1 MTPSFLSILRYSWRS
16 ITKSRTSFAGLRI
29 TTLASPCAISDLRS
43 STSRSTRPS
52 HVAHRSTCNTDAGA
66 GGSRR
71 SASRRGFHNPCAG
84 AGPERPSF
92 KGFAPYSVVLQ
103 KQKVLGHV
111 SGRCAP
117 PTIIAQRP
125 LRPHGSPALGDGGQ
139 GLHVTLPPDP
149 SRVVP
154 QHMPSE
160 GWHWAPIN
168 PEVEQSF
175 AAPPRHTPPTHMS
188 PLSAVH
194 RLPSSQRDPSERVCP
209 VHTPA

>member
-1 MTPSFLSILRYSWRS
+1 MTTALSPQS
-16 ITKSRTSFAGLRI
+16 
-29 TTLASPCAISDLRS
+29 LASAQANAPPVGCAKIPSAVAVKLFAISRVEEAGFGNGKYGRFWD
-43 STSRSTRPS
+43 TS
-52 HVAHRSTCNTDAGA
+52 A
-66 GGSRR
+66 GGALR
-71 SASRRGFHNPCAG
+71 
-84 AGPERPSF
+84 
-92 KGFAPYSVVLQ
+92 
-103 KQKVLGHV
+103 
-111 SGRCAP
+111 P

-149 SRVVP
+149 SLVVP

-175 AAPPRHTPPTHMS
+175 AAPPRHTPPTHIS

-194 RLPSSQRDPSERVCP
+194 RFPSSQRDPSERVCP